1 MISGRA
7 PRIKR
12 KQLIKMI
19 VNPEPL
25 TYDSV
30 KNILSLLRKEY
41 DFAGYEVIGR
51 SWTGKA
57 VFSLSIGDGN
67 EKVLFLGGMR
77 GKEQITTLLLLRFFE
92 RMCDAVKND
101 KKISAVKIRKSL
113 QNRKITIVPLV
124 SPDALDIAAKR
135 ADGAGVYA
143 GLVAR
148 AAKGDYSKW
157 NANAR
162 GVDISRNFNKH
173 HDDIVYDDLSFSVP
187 APQLYAGPAPESEP
201 ETKAIANLCEAELFR
216 YAFCLTVGGE
226 KIYWSEQKGNL
237 SETAMMAKVLSSV
250 SGYPLCRKEEKE
262 RLGSFCEWFGAQ
274 HRRPAFEVSLVSH
287 ESAPLEDFNF
297 LYNRFEE
304 MLTLGAIM

>member
-1 MISGRA
+1 
-7 PRIKR
+7 
-12 KQLIKMI
+12 MI

-148 AAKGDYSKW
+148 AARVITQSGMPTHAALIFRAILTFATTKLCTTTCLFPVRHRSFTQDPRPR
-157 NANAR
+157 ANPR
-162 GVDISRNFNKH
+162 QR
-173 HDDIVYDDLSFSVP
+173 
-187 APQLYAGPAPESEP
+187 Q
-201 ETKAIANLCEAELFR
+201 
-216 YAFCLTVGGE
+216 
-226 KIYWSEQKGNL
+226 
-237 SETAMMAKVLSSV
+237 
-250 SGYPLCRKEEKE
+250 
-262 RLGSFCEWFGAQ
+262 
-274 HRRPAFEVSLVSH
+274 
-287 ESAPLEDFNF
+287 
-297 LYNRFEE
+297 
-304 MLTLGAIM
+304 

>member
-1 MISGRA
+1 
-7 PRIKR
+7 
-12 KQLIKMI
+12 MI

-25 TYDSV
+25 TYNSV

-148 AAKGDYSKW
+148 AARVITQSGMPTHAALIFRAISTFATTKSCMTTCLFPVRHRSFTQDPCPR
-157 NANAR
+157 ANPR
-162 GVDISRNFNKH
+162 QR
-173 HDDIVYDDLSFSVP
+173 
-187 APQLYAGPAPESEP
+187 Q
-201 ETKAIANLCEAELFR
+201 
-216 YAFCLTVGGE
+216 
-226 KIYWSEQKGNL
+226 
-237 SETAMMAKVLSSV
+237 
-250 SGYPLCRKEEKE
+250 
-262 RLGSFCEWFGAQ
+262 
-274 HRRPAFEVSLVSH
+274 
-287 ESAPLEDFNF
+287 
-297 LYNRFEE
+297 
-304 MLTLGAIM
+304 

>member
-1 MISGRA
+1 
-7 PRIKR
+7 
-12 KQLIKMI
+12 MI

-162 GVDISRNFNKH
+162 GVDISRNFNFR
-173 HDDIVYDDLSFSVP
+173 HDEIVYDDLSFSGP
-187 APQLYAGPAPESEP
+187 SPQLYAGPVPESEP
-201 ETKAIANLCEAELFR
+201 ETKAVANLCEAELFR

-250 SGYPLCRKEEKE
+250 SEIGR
-262 RLGSFCEWFGAQ
+262 A
-274 HRRPAFEVSLVSH
+274 HV
-287 ESAPLEDFNF
+287 
-297 LYNRFEE
+297 
-304 MLTLGAIM
+304 

>member
-1 MISGRA
+1 
-7 PRIKR
+7 
-12 KQLIKMI
+12 MI

-25 TYDSV
+25 TYNSV

-162 GVDISRNFNKH
+162 GVDISRNFNFPVFFRSGTAALRRTRARERTRDKG
-173 HDDIVYDDLSFSVP
+173 SS
-187 APQLYAGPAPESEP
+187 ES
-201 ETKAIANLCEAELFR
+201 LR
-216 YAFCLTVGGE
+216 SRAFQIC
-226 KIYWSEQKGNL
+226 
-237 SETAMMAKVLSSV
+237 VL
-250 SGYPLCRKEEKE
+250 P
-262 RLGSFCEWFGAQ
+262 
-274 HRRPAFEVSLVSH
+274 HRRRRKNILERTEGQSLGDSH
-287 ESAPLEDFNF
+287 DGKGALVGQRISALPQGGKREARKL
-297 LYNRFEE
+297 LR
-304 MLTLGAIM
+304 MVRRTASQTCI

>member
-1 MISGRA
+1 
-7 PRIKR
+7 
-12 KQLIKMI
+12 MI

-25 TYDSV
+25 TYNSV

-124 SPDALDIAAKR
+124 SPDALDIAAKKSR
-135 ADGAGVYA
+135 RSGSLRRTCCPCG
-143 GLVAR
+143 
-148 AAKGDYSKW
+148 KG
-157 NANAR
+157 
-162 GVDISRNFNKH
+162 
-173 HDDIVYDDLSFSVP
+173 
-187 APQLYAGPAPESEP
+187 
-201 ETKAIANLCEAELFR
+201 
-216 YAFCLTVGGE
+216 
-226 KIYWSEQKGNL
+226 
-237 SETAMMAKVLSSV
+237 
-250 SGYPLCRKEEKE
+250 
-262 RLGSFCEWFGAQ
+262 
-274 HRRPAFEVSLVSH
+274 
-287 ESAPLEDFNF
+287 
-297 LYNRFEE
+297 
-304 MLTLGAIM
+304 

>member
-1 MISGRA
+1 M
-7 PRIKR
+7 
-12 KQLIKMI
+12 
-19 VNPEPL
+19 
-25 TYDSV
+25 
-30 KNILSLLRKEY
+30 
-41 DFAGYEVIGR
+41 
-51 SWTGKA
+51 
-57 VFSLSIGDGN
+57 FSLSIGDGN

-162 GVDISRNFNKH
+162 GVDISRNFNFR
-173 HDDIVYDDLSFSVP
+173 HDEIVYDDLSFPFRHRSFTQDP
-187 APQLYAGPAPESEP
+187 CPR
-201 ETKAIANLCEAELFR
+201 ANPR
-216 YAFCLTVGGE
+216 
-226 KIYWSEQKGNL
+226 Q
-237 SETAMMAKVLSSV
+237 
-250 SGYPLCRKEEKE
+250 
-262 RLGSFCEWFGAQ
+262 
-274 HRRPAFEVSLVSH
+274 RR
-287 ESAPLEDFNF
+287 
-297 LYNRFEE
+297 
-304 MLTLGAIM
+304 

>member
-25 TYDSV
+25 TYNSV

-124 SPDALDIAAKR
+124 SPDALDIAAK
-135 ADGAGVYA
+135 
-143 GLVAR
+143 
-148 AAKGDYSKW
+148 GDYSKW

-162 GVDISRNFNKH
+162 GVDISRNFNFR
-173 HDDIVYDDLSFSVP
+173 HDEIVYDDLSFSGP
-187 APQLYAGPAPESEP
+187 APQLYAGPVPESEP
-201 ETKAIANLCEAELFR
+201 ETKAVANLCEAELFR

-274 HRRPAFEVSLVSH
+274 HRRPAFEVSLGAQ

>member
-101 KKISAVKIRKSL
+101 KKISAVRIRKSL

-162 GVDISRNFNKH
+162 GVDISRNFNFR
-173 HDDIVYDDLSFSVP
+173 HDEIVYDDLSFSGP
-187 APQLYAGPAPESEP
+187 SPQLYAGRYRTESEP
-201 ETKAIANLCEAELFR
+201 ETKAVANLRSRAFQICVLPHRRRRKNILERTEGQSLGDSHDGKGALVGQRISALPQGGKREAEDF
-216 YAFCLTVGGE
+216 A
-226 KIYWSEQKGNL
+226 N
-237 SETAMMAKVLSSV
+237 
-250 SGYPLCRKEEKE
+250 
-262 RLGSFCEWFGAQ
+262 GSA
-274 HRRPAFEVSLVSH
+274 HSIKPAFEVSVKGQ

-304 MLTLGAIM
+304 MLMLGAIM

>member
-1 MISGRA
+1 
-7 PRIKR
+7 
-12 KQLIKMI
+12 MI

-162 GVDISRNFNKH
+162 GVDISRNFNFR
-173 HDDIVYDDLSFSVP
+173 HDEIVYDDLSFSGP
-187 APQLYAGPAPESEP
+187 APQLYAGPVPESEP
-201 ETKAIANLCEAELFR
+201 ETKA
-216 YAFCLTVGGE
+216 
-226 KIYWSEQKGNL
+226 
-237 SETAMMAKVLSSV
+237 
-250 SGYPLCRKEEKE
+250 P
-262 RLGSFCEWFGAQ
+262 
-274 HRRPAFEVSLVSH
+274 HRRRRKNILERTKGQSLGDSH
-287 ESAPLEDFNF
+287 DGKGALVGQRISALPQGGKREARKL
-297 LYNRFEE
+297 LR
-304 MLTLGAIM
+304 MVRRTASQTCI

>member
-1 MISGRA
+1 
-7 PRIKR
+7 
-12 KQLIKMI
+12 MI

-25 TYDSV
+25 TYNSV

-162 GVDISRNFNKH
+162 GVDISRNFNFR
-173 HDDIVYDDLSFSVP
+173 HDEIVYDDLSFSGP
-187 APQLYAGPAPESEP
+187 APQLYAGPVPESEP
-201 ETKAIANLCEAELFR
+201 ETKAVANLCEAELFR

-226 KIYWSEQKGNL
+226 KIYWSADIRFAARRKKRGSEAFANGSAHSIADLHLKSL
-237 SETAMMAKVLSSV
+237 SGPK
-250 SGYPLCRKEEKE
+250 
-262 RLGSFCEWFGAQ
+262 
-274 HRRPAFEVSLVSH
+274 SLPPWRISTF
-287 ESAPLEDFNF
+287 STTDLKKC
-297 LYNRFEE
+297 
-304 MLTLGAIM
+304 

>member
-1 MISGRA
+1 
-7 PRIKR
+7 
-12 KQLIKMI
+12 MI

-148 AAKGDYSKW
+148 AARVITQSGMPTHAALIFRAISTFATTKSCMTTCLFPVRHRSFTQDPRPR
-157 NANAR
+157 ANPR
-162 GVDISRNFNKH
+162 
-173 HDDIVYDDLSFSVP
+173 
-187 APQLYAGPAPESEP
+187 Q
-201 ETKAIANLCEAELFR
+201 
-216 YAFCLTVGGE
+216 
-226 KIYWSEQKGNL
+226 
-237 SETAMMAKVLSSV
+237 
-250 SGYPLCRKEEKE
+250 
-262 RLGSFCEWFGAQ
+262 
-274 HRRPAFEVSLVSH
+274 RR
-287 ESAPLEDFNF
+287 
-297 LYNRFEE
+297 
-304 MLTLGAIM
+304 

>member
-1 MISGRA
+1 M
-7 PRIKR
+7 
-12 KQLIKMI
+12 
-19 VNPEPL
+19 
-25 TYDSV
+25 
-30 KNILSLLRKEY
+30 
-41 DFAGYEVIGR
+41 
-51 SWTGKA
+51 
-57 VFSLSIGDGN
+57 FSLSIGDGN

-162 GVDISRNFNKH
+162 GVDISRNFNFR
-173 HDDIVYDDLSFSVP
+173 HDEIVYDDRLFPVRHRSFTQDP
-187 APQLYAGPAPESEP
+187 CPR
-201 ETKAIANLCEAELFR
+201 ANPR
-216 YAFCLTVGGE
+216 
-226 KIYWSEQKGNL
+226 Q
-237 SETAMMAKVLSSV
+237 
-250 SGYPLCRKEEKE
+250 R
-262 RLGSFCEWFGAQ
+262 Q
-274 HRRPAFEVSLVSH
+274 
-287 ESAPLEDFNF
+287 
-297 LYNRFEE
+297 
-304 MLTLGAIM
+304 

>member
-162 GVDISRNFNKH
+162 GVDISRNFNFR
-173 HDDIVYDDLSFSVP
+173 HDEIVYDDLSFPFRHRSFTQDP
-187 APQLYAGPAPESEP
+187 CPR
-201 ETKAIANLCEAELFR
+201 ANPR
-216 YAFCLTVGGE
+216 
-226 KIYWSEQKGNL
+226 Q
-237 SETAMMAKVLSSV
+237 
-250 SGYPLCRKEEKE
+250 R
-262 RLGSFCEWFGAQ
+262 Q
-274 HRRPAFEVSLVSH
+274 
-287 ESAPLEDFNF
+287 
-297 LYNRFEE
+297 
-304 MLTLGAIM
+304 